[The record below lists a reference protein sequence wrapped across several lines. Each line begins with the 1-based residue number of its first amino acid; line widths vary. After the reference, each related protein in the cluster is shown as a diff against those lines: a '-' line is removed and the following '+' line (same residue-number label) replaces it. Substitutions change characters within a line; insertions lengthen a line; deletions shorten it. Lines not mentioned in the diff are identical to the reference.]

1 MRRLEPR
8 RAAMYS
14 VLQKRRLRMNGKI
27 GKILIAI
34 LLAAVLSITGC
45 MSTDQQT
52 TASGQART
60 SIELAMAMGNG
71 INLGNTMEAYGRPKF
86 GTSGSPTEYETFWG
100 QPVTTQNI
108 VSAFKKA
115 GFDSLRIPVAWTN
128 TMNFEKGD
136 YAISDAYLNRVGEI
150 INYALKADMYVM
162 INDHWDGGWWGMF
175 GSADEN
181 TRKAAMD
188 MYVSLWTQIAEKY
201 SDFSDHVIFESA
213 NEELGNRLN
222 DKDIATDSGTLSEND
237 CYAMMN
243 KINQAFVDTVRKTGG
258 KNTERFL
265 LIAGY
270 NTDIE
275 KTCDERF
282 VIPTDTAKD
291 RLLISVHYYA
301 PSDYCI
307 NTSVNHWGSRQEYS
321 QMNALFK
328 KMTKFTNAGY
338 GVVVGEYGVSLKQD
352 GSIKDNTIDYL
363 GNVLNNCDVYGYC
376 PVLWDCSSL
385 FKRTIPG
392 FMDKDIAELFGN
404 HSLAAQ
410 KDLSQDQIE
419 ISARIDLG
427 SALANAK
434 EAPAVAPDTA
444 IAWIMYNSGDW
455 ALSYSVGDKY
465 NPTSK
470 SDGLV
475 PTDAPITGPGTYTVA
490 LDFSKTA
497 AGFAKS
503 VGFSAVAI
511 ANGEK
516 LFPGYVIDIKEILID
531 GKPYEMTGTPY
542 TTSDDG
548 QCTRVN
554 LYNVWVPSIPNGIRV
569 AGGDASKVT
578 ARLLNNIALGNIKMI
593 SVTFE
598 FRKL

>member
-1 MRRLEPR
+1 
-8 RAAMYS
+8 
-14 VLQKRRLRMNGKI
+14 MNGKI

-60 SIELAMAMGNG
+60 SIELVRAMGNG

-86 GTSGSPTEYETFWG
+86 GTSGSPDDYETFWG
-100 QPVTTQNI
+100 QPATTQGI

-128 TMNFEKGD
+128 TMSFEKGD
-136 YAISDAYLNRVGEI
+136 YTISDAYLNRVGEI
-150 INYALKADMYVM
+150 INYALKANMYVM

-175 GSADEN
+175 GSANEN

-188 MYVSLWTQIAEKY
+188 MYVSMWTQIAEKY
-201 SDFSDHVIFESA
+201 RDFSDHVIFESA

-222 DKDIATDSGTLSEND
+222 DKDIAADSGTLSEND

-258 KNTERFL
+258 KNAERFL

-282 VIPTDTAKD
+282 IMPTDTAKD
-291 RLLISVHYYA
+291 RLLVSVHYYA

-307 NTSVNHWGSRQEYS
+307 NTSVNHWGSRQEYA

-328 KMTKFTNAGY
+328 KMIKFTNAGY

-363 GNVLNNCDVYGYC
+363 GNLLNNCDVYGYC

-410 KDLSQDQIE
+410 KDLSQEQIE
-419 ISARIDLG
+419 ISAKIDLG

-470 SDGLV
+470 SDGLA
-475 PTDAPITGPGTYTVA
+475 PTDTPITGPGTYTVA

-497 AGFAKS
+497 AGFANS
-503 VGFSAVAI
+503 VGFSALAI

-531 GKPYEMTGTPY
+531 GKPYAMTGTPY

-548 QCTRVN
+548 LCTRVN
-554 LYNVWVPSIPNGIRV
+554 LYNVWVSSIPSGIRI

-578 ARLLNNIALGNIKMI
+578 ARLLSNTSLGNIKTI

-598 FRKL
+598 LKKL